1 MTDSYHT
8 CMEIDGDAYIFD
20 AQPKIEMARV
30 MMNKL
35 VNMTSPPEVFTYVEL
50 KKIMKLLK
58 FTKIKSD
65 VLSLSMEAS
74 TNGFITTGIIKT

>member
-8 CMEIDGDAYIFD
+8 CIDINGEAYIFD
-20 AQPKIEMARV
+20 AQPKIEMARIT
-30 MMNKL
+30 MNKL
-35 VNMTSPPEVFTYVEL
+35 VNMTSPPEVFTYKEL

-58 FTKIKSD
+58 FAKIKLD

-74 TNGFITTGIIKT
+74 TNGFITVGIIKT